1 MGQVG
6 HRVIIAERDPVFGL
20 SLTRFSRHV
29 YKFINFTARSKADYV
44 EALVKIWHKHNI
56 DWFIPIR
63 LVVTRYSFSFS
74 LVPIFGYF
82 CKCLVNHQCTVW
94 KLNDFLPHIFYVK
107 FILRIVEVQELQFLQ
122 C

>member
-1 MGQVG
+1 MNVKKKKIKKIHFFYFSALHIARTMGQVG

-63 LVVTRYSFSFS
+63 LV
-74 LVPIFGYF
+74 
-82 CKCLVNHQCTVW
+82 
-94 KLNDFLPHIFYVK
+94 
-107 FILRIVEVQELQFLQ
+107 
-122 C
+122 